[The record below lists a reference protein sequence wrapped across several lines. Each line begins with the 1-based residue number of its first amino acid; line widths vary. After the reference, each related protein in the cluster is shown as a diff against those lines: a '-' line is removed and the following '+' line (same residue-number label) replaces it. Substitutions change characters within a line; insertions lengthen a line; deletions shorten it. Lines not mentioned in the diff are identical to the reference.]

1 MNSLIYILISIII
14 IFIIILI
21 VFIINIK
28 KLLNNQKK
36 YKEEYLEERK
46 QQLDAQLQE
55 ENLKLA
61 NAQRARANFES
72 DFNNW
77 RKHIYT
83 IQAEKE
89 QDNERILAVMKDRQE
104 TLRESIE
111 EQLSTQKE
119 RIDSLLNAHYT
130 LEQQKFE
137 KDLHYMEQL
146 LRKDTEETFQK
157 WYDENYAHLQELANE
172 IKDYQEK
179 RNIINQEIL
188 RQRAID
194 EQQDFYRI
202 CLSPTDIDD
211 IQVLNSIRRN
221 LHKHDGLDKLI
232 YDFYISKPVQEMIKR
247 VLEGRAPSGIYKI
260 TRLKTGEIYI
270 GKSTDI
276 KARWQQHAK
285 SAFNC
290 GTIAHSILHTTME
303 KDGIENFTFELL
315 EELPKDK
322 LTEREKYWINF
333 YDSKKYGLNE
343 REG

>member
-21 VFIINIK
+21 TFIINIK

-61 NAQRARANFES
+61 NAQCARAEFES

-77 RKHIYT
+77 RQHIYT

-111 EQLSTQKE
+111 EQLSTQKD

-130 LEQQKFE
+130 LEQQKFK

-157 WYDENYAHLQELANE
+157 WYDENYARLQELANE

-202 CLSPTDIDD
+202 CITENDLADID
-211 IQVLNSIRRN
+211 LLLSIKMK
-221 LHKHDGLDKLI
+221 LHKTQLLDKII
-232 YDFYISKPVQEMIKR
+232 YDTYISKYVKEMAKR
-247 VLEGRAPSGIYKI
+247 VLAGKDPTGIYKVTNI
-260 TRLKTGEIYI
+260 QTKEIYI
-270 GKSTDI
+270 GKSTTV
-276 KARWQQHAK
+276 ASRWQNHCK
-285 SAFNC
+285 SAF
-290 GTIAHSILHTTME
+290 GLEGVADSQFQRAL
-303 KDGIENFTFELL
+303 KKYGIQNFTWELL
-315 EELPKDK
+315 EEISKDK
-322 LTEREKYWINF
+322 LSERERYYIQF
-333 YDSKKYGLNE
+333 YNTVTYGYNMKI
-343 REG
+343 G